1 MDNTRTTSKAS
12 LKYSLLTLLYFL
24 REIRK
29 DDLYTFGV
37 SVRSPRATTTCYQGM
52 VRDGL
57 VKEEQF
63 FTSNGKTRYYVV
75 MLTEKGEKEF
85 LDINYNYNDLYYE
98 DHAKDFT
105 SKTGDAFN
113 SYNTLGNSR
122 NGNNKENR
130 EKLHARNRAM
140 LMMYTSQ
147 IAVLPD
153 EKPSLV
159 DLVQTLTEGNEKE
172 NQKINETSFYYK
184 GDKTAYEQILSNGIY
199 YTKNEFLQYLGQI
212 RADGQD
218 QIYGARFTGIL
229 VSSDRCIVV
238 YTINPKST
246 DMIKL
251 TRVVEYTAVNL
262 IREEMK
268 KISDFQREVGVL
280 DIDKGNVDALVV
292 VNGESLIYTMVAGR
306 HIGKGRYNAPSFK
319 PKLHKDKANDNIP
332 IADEHAVVDQDYKTI
347 ELQLSM
353 AVDGEEL
360 ATDLK
365 NALEDIDE
373 IEQADVQ
380 ADTNELSIM
389 IKNEKTYPKEAI
401 LRTVKQLGFTGVVR
415 KKEMLIGTLL
425 NAECNLYQHIYAVT
439 PNEEGRRQV
448 RYIVNT
454 SFKRQQEEMNKLLE
468 RGRNE
473 TQQFEIVNPK
483 GLYAG
488 RVIAEIKPFGV
499 YTPYKDTMKVT
510 YIPVLE
516 LKQLREMCFDVNG
529 VDRVFG
535 IISFPELY
543 NIISKCIRKKIYFYE
558 IETTNRKVSG
568 LKMHDDVAEYGYNGL
583 PYGQAQVKKHKQ
595 VERRHVVNFEI
606 PITLHTKIKH
616 MAEANG
622 IYTSTMMRNML
633 EAVINTI
640 GDNQANLKT
649 AKEIEA
655 VLKEFASGGS

>member
-1 MDNTRTTSKAS
+1 
-12 LKYSLLTLLYFL
+12 
-24 REIRK
+24 
-29 DDLYTFGV
+29 
-37 SVRSPRATTTCYQGM
+37 
-52 VRDGL
+52 
-57 VKEEQF
+57 
-63 FTSNGKTRYYVV
+63 
-75 MLTEKGEKEF
+75 
-85 LDINYNYNDLYYE
+85 
-98 DHAKDFT
+98 
-105 SKTGDAFN
+105 
-113 SYNTLGNSR
+113 
-122 NGNNKENR
+122 
-130 EKLHARNRAM
+130 
-140 LMMYTSQ
+140 
-147 IAVLPD
+147 
-153 EKPSLV
+153 
-159 DLVQTLTEGNEKE
+159 
-172 NQKINETSFYYK
+172 
-184 GDKTAYEQILSNGIY
+184 
-199 YTKNEFLQYLGQI
+199 
-212 RADGQD
+212 
-218 QIYGARFTGIL
+218 
-229 VSSDRCIVV
+229 
-238 YTINPKST
+238 
-246 DMIKL
+246 MIKL

-268 KISDFQREVGVL
+268 KISNFQREVGVL
-280 DIDKGNVDALVV
+280 DIDKGNVDALVL

-425 NAECNLYQHIYAVT
+425 NAECNLYQHIYAIT

-448 RYIVNT
+448 RYIITT
-454 SFKRQQEEMNKLLE
+454 SFERQQEEMNKLLE

-473 TQQFEIVNPK
+473 IQKFEIVNPK

-535 IISFPELY
+535 IICSPELY

-568 LKMHDDVAEYGYNGL
+568 LKRHDDVAEYGYNGL

-633 EAVINTI
+633 EAMVNTI

-655 VLKEFASGGS
+655 VLKE